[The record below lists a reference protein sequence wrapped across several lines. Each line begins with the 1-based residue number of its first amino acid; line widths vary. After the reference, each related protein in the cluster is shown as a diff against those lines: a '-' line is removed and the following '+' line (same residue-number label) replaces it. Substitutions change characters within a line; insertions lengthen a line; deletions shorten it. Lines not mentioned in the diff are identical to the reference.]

1 MDLISHK
8 EFGKLRLNQ
17 FLESNQIESRDN
29 WQFMEDLWFG
39 EAHVFTEFL
48 RLYKSPFKTK
58 SIAIS
63 LDTLEET
70 VYEDILFELGLPL
83 KKGMGLDEISNHLP
97 APIGVFDRV
106 QDRISYKY
114 IIGEEE
120 QYYLSCTVLN
130 EGGLV
135 YIVMMNHK
143 KSIKALER

>member
-1 MDLISHK
+1 MGLISHK

-17 FLESNQIESRDN
+17 FLESDQIESRDN

-48 RLYKSPFKTK
+48 RLYKTPFKTK

-83 KKGMGLDEISNHLP
+83 VKGMNFAEMSNHLP
-97 APIGVFDRV
+97 IPISVFDRV
-106 QDRISYKY
+106 QDRISYEY